1 MALGITTATRN
12 FSTGAV
18 VAGAFAPHALKMSES
33 AITNVKNHVNFF
45 IFFSLLDG
53 YDSFYGTVNSISIF
67 IFSGLESSPPQTQ
80 FSLSKGFVNAA
91 GARTLDAVTT
101 STKIVST

>member
-1 MALGITTATRN
+1 MALGMTTATRN
-12 FSTGAV
+12 FSTGAG
-18 VAGAFAPHALKMSES
+18 VAVALAPQAVKTSES
-33 AITNVKNHVNFF
+33 AITKVINHVNFF

-53 YDSFYGTVNSISIF
+53 YDSFYGMVDSVSIF
-67 IFSGLESSPPQTQ
+67 IFSGLDVSPPQDQ